1 MDKYNTQISKN
12 NYAKIKGQ
20 DMTPEEIIRFLEEG
34 TLFRKFRDILEKA
47 YSREDLPYKLA
58 RGLSGITGVEYAN
71 VLRKVNNWLKRDCGP
86 KSREDLFQICFVLGL
101 SEEDSSRLLASSSE
115 SGIHYR
121 NPKELIYAFAL
132 RKGKD
137 YTTALSL
144 VKELEPVYEEEMEKA
159 EKEKKAPVLYTRQ
172 LRKAFGDVQTEE
184 ALMSFFRQHGS
195 SLGAIHRT
203 AYKKFME
210 LLGRLQKPVEDEE
223 KYSMAKVVE
232 EYFQMHV
239 PRTRKSGD
247 FSYLQKVIKKNWP
260 LESELTK
267 MRKKKMDVSRKV
279 MLLLFL
285 ITEDYEQDLDEDD
298 YYDDLIEEDS
308 LERLETRLNKID
320 LFLENYGMEL
330 LDPGNA
336 FDCLVLYAL
345 RAQEP
350 DRGASDVVQAALG
363 VLFDGINLQDPSSED
378 DTIA

>member
-1 MDKYNTQISKN
+1 
-12 NYAKIKGQ
+12 
-20 DMTPEEIIRFLEEG
+20 
-34 TLFRKFRDILEKA
+34 
-47 YSREDLPYKLA
+47 
-58 RGLSGITGVEYAN
+58 
-71 VLRKVNNWLKRDCGP
+71 
-86 KSREDLFQICFVLGL
+86 
-101 SEEDSSRLLASSSE
+101 
-115 SGIHYR
+115 
-121 NPKELIYAFAL
+121 
-132 RKGKD
+132 
-137 YTTALSL
+137 
-144 VKELEPVYEEEMEKA
+144 
-159 EKEKKAPVLYTRQ
+159 
-172 LRKAFGDVQTEE
+172 
-184 ALMSFFRQHGS
+184 
-195 SLGAIHRT
+195 
-203 AYKKFME
+203 ME